1 MGEEERNFF
10 RGKKRRRKN
19 RKRILTIGEG
29 MEKRKK
35 SGEVD
40 RESLGEKAE
49 KRGSEK
55 EDARRNKVRL
65 RGD

>member
-1 MGEEERNFF
+1 
-10 RGKKRRRKN
+10 
-19 RKRILTIGEG
+19 

-35 SGEVD
+35 SDEVD